1 MSGIVL
7 LILRL
12 LMVVALY
19 AFLGWAVYT
28 LWRDMKRQSD
38 LIEARKIP
46 AINVQVEMEDQI
58 GSHSYSVSELV
69 IGRDQTCDL
78 VLDANTVSAEHA
90 RLSYHHQNWWLEDLG
105 SRNGTYLNLE
115 RVTTAA
121 ILVSGDELQIGQVL
135 IKISINDESTDLS
148 KDDLK

>member
-7 LILRL
+7 LIIRL

-58 GSHSYSVSELV
+58 GVHSYSVSELV
-69 IGRDQTCDL
+69 IGRDQSCDL

>member
-46 AINVQVEMEDQI
+46 AIIVQVEMEDQI

-135 IKISINDESTDLS
+135 IKISINDESTELS
-148 KDDLK
+148 KDDSK

>member
-7 LILRL
+7 LIIRL

-58 GSHSYSVSELV
+58 GAHSYSVSELV
-69 IGRDQTCDL
+69 IGRDQSCDL

-135 IKISINDESTDLS
+135 INISINDESTELS
-148 KDDLK
+148 KDDSK

>member
-46 AINVQVEMEDQI
+46 AIIVQVEMEDQI

-135 IKISINDESTDLS
+135 INISINDESTELS
-148 KDDLK
+148 KDDSK

>member
-78 VLDANTVSAEHA
+78 VLDASTVSAEHA
-90 RLSYHHQNWWLEDLG
+90 RLSYHHQKWWLEDLG

-135 IKISINDESTDLS
+135 IKISINVESTDLS

>member
-7 LILRL
+7 LIIRL

-46 AINVQVEMEDQI
+46 EINVQVEMEDQI
-58 GSHSYSVSELV
+58 GAHSYSVSELV

-135 IKISINDESTDLS
+135 IKISITDESTELS
-148 KDDLK
+148 KDDSK

>member
-1 MSGIVL
+1 
-7 LILRL
+7 
-12 LMVVALY
+12 MVVALY

>member
-1 MSGIVL
+1 
-7 LILRL
+7 
-12 LMVVALY
+12 MVVALY

-46 AINVQVEMEDQI
+46 AIIVQVEMEDQI

-135 IKISINDESTDLS
+135 IKISINDESTELS
-148 KDDLK
+148 KDDSK

>member
-1 MSGIVL
+1 
-7 LILRL
+7 
-12 LMVVALY
+12 MVVALY

-135 IKISINDESTDLS
+135 IKISINDESTELS
-148 KDDLK
+148 KDDSK

>member
-46 AINVQVEMEDQI
+46 AIIVQVEMEDQI

-115 RVTTAA
+115 RVTTAS

>member
-121 ILVSGDELQIGQVL
+121 ILVSGDELQIVQVL
-135 IKISINDESTDLS
+135 INISINDESTELS
-148 KDDLK
+148 NDDSK

>member
-46 AINVQVEMEDQI
+46 AIIVQVEMEDQI

>member
-115 RVTTAA
+115 RVSTAA

-135 IKISINDESTDLS
+135 IKISIKDESAELS
-148 KDDLK
+148 KDDSK

>member
-12 LMVVALY
+12 LMVIALY

-135 IKISINDESTDLS
+135 IKISINDESTELS
-148 KDDLK
+148 KDDSK

>member
-1 MSGIVL
+1 
-7 LILRL
+7 
-12 LMVVALY
+12 
-19 AFLGWAVYT
+19 
-28 LWRDMKRQSD
+28 
-38 LIEARKIP
+38 
-46 AINVQVEMEDQI
+46 
-58 GSHSYSVSELV
+58 
-69 IGRDQTCDL
+69 
-78 VLDANTVSAEHA
+78 LDANTVSAEHA

>member
-1 MSGIVL
+1 
-7 LILRL
+7 
-12 LMVVALY
+12 MVIALY

-135 IKISINDESTDLS
+135 IKISINDESTELS
-148 KDDLK
+148 KDDSK